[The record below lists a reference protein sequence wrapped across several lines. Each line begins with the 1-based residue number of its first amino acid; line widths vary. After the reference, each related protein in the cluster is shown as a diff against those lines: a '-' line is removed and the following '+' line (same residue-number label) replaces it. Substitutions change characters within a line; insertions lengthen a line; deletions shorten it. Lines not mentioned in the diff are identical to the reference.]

1 MCVSQREREVSL
13 SISRKREVTA
23 GEEQNKRYQE
33 EPERDCG
40 SDTRGDEVGLLEV
53 SRTAHS
59 HTHFQK
65 LRTPKEGGKDEE
77 TLSSSGPSQLL

>member
-1 MCVSQREREVSL
+1 MSQREREVSS

-23 GEEQNKRYQE
+23 GEEQSKRYQE

-53 SRTAHS
+53 SRTAHTHM

-77 TLSSSGPSQLL
+77 TLGSSGPSQLL

>member
-1 MCVSQREREVSL
+1 MSQREREVSL

-23 GEEQNKRYQE
+23 GEEQSKIYQE

-40 SDTRGDEVGLLEV
+40 SDSRGNEVGWLEV
-53 SRTAHS
+53 SRAAHTHM

-77 TLSSSGPSQLL
+77 TLGPSGPSQLL